1 MSNLKLTFSKFAY
14 VYGVKLRARGS
25 QCRELEEPR
34 KSSIAAKTVYD
45 ASRED
50 CFKVW
55 FDKREYGSWCKYS
68 YLTWRKQKN
77 MVKTTEHKAYGQLN
91 GFFRLNIRDPC
102 LSGVMLASITGRRF
116 YNTSTRKRLTP
127 PCQASLDIVP
137 LINSFDSNYVFISTA
152 DIYPTEIAVLP
163 LAQIKEEWLPIKLPI
178 KDIQQNQWYA
188 GDKKN

>member
-1 MSNLKLTFSKFAY
+1 
-14 VYGVKLRARGS
+14 
-25 QCRELEEPR
+25 
-34 KSSIAAKTVYD
+34 
-45 ASRED
+45 
-50 CFKVW
+50 
-55 FDKREYGSWCKYS
+55 
-68 YLTWRKQKN
+68 

-102 LSGVMLASITGRRF
+102 LSGIMLASITGRRF

-188 GDKKN
+188 GDPKKLMAFVMVTLHPEKLSLRPESTWHRSFYASSDI